1 MKRYLFLISLLC
13 VVSCD
18 YNLDEDITE
27 LVSNKNKWLKS
38 YGNKEYSF
46 IYERHC
52 FCKFGGQAIEIKVKN
67 QKIISA
73 TKNGEAVDAGSF
85 STISQLFEMILEQ
98 YKNKDLNNLASI
110 DIEYNSI
117 AGYPEKIKIKSY
129 NIDGDIFIKITDVV
143 GM

>member
-1 MKRYLFLISLLC
+1 
-13 VVSCD
+13 
-18 YNLDEDITE
+18 
-27 LVSNKNKWLKS
+27 LKS